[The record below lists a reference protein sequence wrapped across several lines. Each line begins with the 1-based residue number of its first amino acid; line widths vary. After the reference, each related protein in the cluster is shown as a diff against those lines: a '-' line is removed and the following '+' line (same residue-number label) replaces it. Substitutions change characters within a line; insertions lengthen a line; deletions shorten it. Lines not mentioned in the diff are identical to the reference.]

1 MIPNKPLEKVLKPGQ
16 MRQTRQCSFSTSSL
30 GKVGGEVID
39 PDNLCLIQPV
49 HRGWRRQGGQVH
61 RGWRQ
66 GGTGSHSPCLRRDVN
81 RAQGTGLAQSSLNL
95 MMPFY
100 RTLSVS

>member
-49 HRGWRRQGGQVH
+49 HRGGGDKGGRFIGGGDKEGQVL
-61 RGWRQ
+61 
-66 GGTGSHSPCLRRDVN
+66 TVPV
-81 RAQGTGLAQSSLNL
+81 
-95 MMPFY
+95 
-100 RTLSVS
+100 